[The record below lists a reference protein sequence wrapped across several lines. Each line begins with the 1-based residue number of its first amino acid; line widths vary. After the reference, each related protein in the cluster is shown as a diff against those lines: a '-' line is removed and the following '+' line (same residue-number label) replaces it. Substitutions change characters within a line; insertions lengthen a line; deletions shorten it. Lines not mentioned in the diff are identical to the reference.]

1 MPVNVTITSVTAN
14 TPVEIYV
21 CDSMSANCVY
31 IATVMTFPYT
41 FTVNDPYA
49 LGVYTIKIVDVAGC
63 EEIITMGATPTP
75 TPSFTPQITRTPTMT
90 PTVTI
95 TRTTTPTFTPT
106 RTRTPN
112 ATPTNTPTSS
122 QSVFTYIG
130 RTTPDQITGPD
141 ACSNYLAVRTYQSTK
156 TLINLTVGDFL
167 YDTYPG
173 SPTNGGTQWIALKAF
188 GIGPSYAFQ
197 VASDG
202 EILDTYTC

>member
-14 TPVEIYV
+14 TPVEIFV
-21 CDSMSANCVY
+21 CDSAGANCVY
-31 IATVMTFPYT
+31 ISTVMVFPYT

-75 TPSFTPQITRTPTMT
+75 TPSFTPQVTRTPTMT
-90 PTVTI
+90 PTVTG
-95 TRTTTPTFTPT
+95 TRTPTPTFTPT

-112 ATPTNTPTSS
+112 ATPTNTPTAS
-122 QSVFTYIG
+122 QAKFTFLG

-141 ACSNYLAVRTYQSTK
+141 ACSNYLSARSYQSNK
-156 TLINLTVGDFL
+156 TINNLTIGDFI
-167 YDTYPG
+167 YDSYPS
-173 SPTNGGTQWIALKAF
+173 SPTNGGNQWVALKAN
-188 GIGPSYAFQ
+188 GLGPSYAFQ
-197 VASDG
+197 VAIDG

>member
-75 TPSFTPQITRTPTMT
+75 TPSFTPQVTRTPTMT
-90 PTVTI
+90 PTVTG
-95 TRTTTPTFTPT
+95 TRTPTPTFTPT

-112 ATPTNTPTSS
+112 VTPTKTPTPS
-122 QSVFTYIG
+122 QTVFTFMG
-130 RTTPDQITGPD
+130 RSLPDQSSGPL
-141 ACSNYLAVRTYQSTK
+141 ACSNYMTVRSYQSNK
-156 TLINLTVGDFL
+156 TLTNLTIGDYL
-167 YDTYPG
+167 YDVYP
-173 SPTNGGTQWIALKAF
+173 STPTNGGNQWVALKNL
-188 GIGPSYAFQ
+188 GLGLSYAFQ
-197 VASDG
+197 VANDG

>member
-1 MPVNVTITSVTAN
+1 MPLNVTISSVTAN

-21 CDSMSANCVY
+21 CDSFSANCTY
-31 IATVMTFPYT
+31 IATVMAFPYT
-41 FTVNDPYA
+41 FLVPDPYA

-75 TPSFTPQITRTPTMT
+75 TPSFTPQITRTPTLT

>member
-21 CDSMSANCVY
+21 CDSFSANCTY
-31 IATVMTFPYT
+31 ISTVMAFPYT
-41 FTVNDPYA
+41 FTVVDPYA

-75 TPSFTPQITRTPTMT
+75 TPSFTPQLTRTPTNT
-90 PTVTI
+90 PTVTG
-95 TRTTTPTFTPT
+95 TRTPTPTYTPT

-141 ACSNYLAVRTYQSTK
+141 ACTSYLAVRTYQSTK
-156 TLINLTVGDFL
+156 TLVNLTVGDYI
-167 YDTYPG
+167 YDVYPS
-173 SPTNGGTQWIALKAF
+173 SPTNGGTQWIALKSF
-188 GIGPSYAFQ
+188 GVGPSYAFQ
-197 VASDG
+197 VANDG

>member
-75 TPSFTPQITRTPTMT
+75 TPSFTPQVTRTPTMT
-90 PTVTI
+90 PTVTG
-95 TRTTTPTFTPT
+95 TRTPTPTFTPT

-112 ATPTNTPTSS
+112 ATPTNTPTTS
-122 QSVFTYIG
+122 QVKFTYLG

-141 ACSNYLAVRTYQSTK
+141 ACSNYLSARSYQSNK
-156 TLINLTVGDFL
+156 TLNNLIVGDFM
-167 YDTYPG
+167 YDSYPS
-173 SPTNGGTQWIALKAF
+173 SPTNGGNQWIALKAN
-188 GIGPSYAFQ
+188 GLGPSYAFQ
-197 VASDG
+197 VAIDG